1 MPTAPVDGLGLFL
14 SPVWI
19 DANFPHRLLHISTF
33 PGGDPQA
40 LGSVFPG
47 KISPG
52 LGVWSVVALVDVRAD
67 VLDEALVRRFTF
79 KHYVKELSREEVE
92 VLCRKFLT
100 SVQYPIELGTVETIT
115 DAIYAKN
122 KTPTVNDVVSSCTD
136 NIIEWIITE
145 NKL

>member
-1 MPTAPVDGLGLFL
+1 MCDIFL
-14 SPVWI
+14 KTDFFCGRVKS
-19 DANFPHRLLHISTF
+19 RSLLNCLRS
-33 PGGDPQA
+33 
-40 LGSVFPG
+40 G
-47 KISPG
+47 KQLCNYKNNVILIG
-52 LGVWSVVALVDVRAD
+52 TTNRAD